1 MEPFFFSEEIPQKN
15 GFTGKG
21 SEKLI
26 QKVVASNVK
35 SVIENSPNHY
45 FLLISAVDIGCSQ
58 CEVCLLFIQN
68 FYKEYKQIASLL
80 REKDVTFGFIN
91 VNKNQIDIQEVSR
104 LPELLLFKKDD
115 KNNPKRLEVSHIFNH
130 LRNFIRDNL
139 GSSYSEPD

>member
-1 MEPFFFSEEIPQKN
+1 M
-15 GFTGKG
+15 
-21 SEKLI
+21 
-26 QKVVASNVK
+26 
-35 SVIENSPNHY
+35 
-45 FLLISAVDIGCSQ
+45 
-58 CEVCLLFIQN
+58 LLFIQN